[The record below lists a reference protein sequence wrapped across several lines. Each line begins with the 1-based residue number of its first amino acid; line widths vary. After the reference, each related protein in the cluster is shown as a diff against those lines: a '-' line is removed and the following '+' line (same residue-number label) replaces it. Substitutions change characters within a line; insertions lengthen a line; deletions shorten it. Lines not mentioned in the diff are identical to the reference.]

1 MKITIVRPEDLG
13 EAETAR
19 WRELQRTDPDLA
31 GPFLAPEFTL
41 GVGLFRDTVRVAV
54 VEDGGRVTGFFPY
67 ERGPLGTGHPV
78 GFGLTDLQ
86 GIIAPPDLR
95 LDARDLLRAC
105 GLGVWDFDHLLAHQ
119 LPFAPFHTAHRV
131 EPVMDLAAGFAAF
144 EEEMRKA
151 APKTHKTIRYKERK
165 LGRDVG
171 EVRYVFSSRDPADL
185 TRLMA
190 WKSGQY
196 TRTGRTDRFA
206 RPWIV
211 DLVRHFHATGFGVL
225 SVLWAGD
232 EPVSAHFGLRSGPVM
247 AGWFPAYDTRFGRY
261 SPGMIGHL
269 RLAQGCADGG
279 ITEIAMGRGGKEF
292 KEGFKGREIV
302 IAEGR
307 VARRTAGAALH
318 WARATPLNKARGAVL
333 DNPALYRRADR
344 VLKTYAR
351 LKGARLKGARLKGAR
366 LKGARAKGARLRR
379 RTG

>member
-1 MKITIVRPEDLG
+1 MKITIVRPGDLG
-13 EAETAR
+13 EAEIAR
-19 WRELQRTDPDLA
+19 WRELQRTDPDL
-31 GPFLAPEFTL
+31 GNPFLSPEFTL
-41 GVGLFRDTVRVAV
+41 GVGRFRDTVRVAV
-54 VEDGGRVTGFFPY
+54 AEDGGEVAAFFPH
-67 ERGPLGTGHPV
+67 ERGPLGIGHPV

-86 GIIAPPDLR
+86 GIVAPAGLR

-105 GLGVWDFDHLLAHQ
+105 GLGVWDFDHLIARQ
-119 LPFAPFHTAHRV
+119 LPFAPYHKVRRV
-131 EPVMDLAAGFAAF
+131 EPVMDLGAGFAAF
-144 EEEMRKA
+144 EEEMRRA

-171 EVRYVFSSRDPADL
+171 EVRYEFSSSDPADL

-190 WKSGQY
+190 WKSDQY

-211 DLVRHFHATGFGVL
+211 DLVRHFHETGFGVL
-225 SVLWAGD
+225 SVLRAGD
-232 EPVSAHFGLRSGPVM
+232 EPVSAHFGLRDGTVM

-269 RLAQGCADGG
+269 RLAAGCADAG

-307 VARRTAGAALH
+307 VARPTAGAGLH
-318 WARATPLNKARGAVL
+318 WVRATPLNKARGAVL
-333 DNPALYRRADR
+333 DDPRLYRHADR
-344 VLKTYAR
+344 VLKAYAR
-351 LKGARLKGARLKGAR
+351 MRGRNR
-366 LKGARAKGARLRR
+366 
-379 RTG
+379 